1 MNGDD
6 FDLPRWQTHT
16 NPGSP
21 AAYNYTGSSQPSARP
36 PPSRIAQLVDDDAGA
51 ASTTSLPY
59 LAPAHSQASLS
70 RSASLSAAN
79 KPSSYYNSSVA
90 YQGYNDPPTPQQS
103 QSQPGQDDV
112 YFGQPGSA
120 PPKRSNTHHD
130 PSTSAAARAARS
142 PLRTGQLLDAYGQTS
157 PYSPAYGH
165 SRSHSHSKEQYSPA
179 GYSPSY
185 GLDAASQ
192 PPPPP
197 PQRSSLSQ
205 PTTPIGFPV
214 PHTHSPY
221 YGQPTHQDAMA
232 VDPPA
237 KRRPSGFR
245 PVRDAREL
253 RPQVQTR
260 TGNRRVDASGTPLS
274 VKNSYQIETWHDT
287 DCYVASSPAHD
298 EHRGHVSHMQPTVQV
313 RIGAQPPPRVDKAE
327 QTRTQRRL

>member
-21 AAYNYTGSSQPSARP
+21 AAYNYTGSSQQSARP

-165 SRSHSHSKEQYSPA
+165 SRSHSHS
-179 GYSPSY
+179 
-185 GLDAASQ
+185 
-192 PPPPP
+192 
-197 PQRSSLSQ
+197 
-205 PTTPIGFPV
+205 
-214 PHTHSPY
+214 
-221 YGQPTHQDAMA
+221 MA
-232 VDPPA
+232 LKCV
-237 KRRPSGFR
+237 
-245 PVRDAREL
+245 
-253 RPQVQTR
+253 
-260 TGNRRVDASGTPLS
+260 
-274 VKNSYQIETWHDT
+274 
-287 DCYVASSPAHD
+287 SSPAWAALTG
-298 EHRGHVSHMQPTVQV
+298 RQRFPQACT
-313 RIGAQPPPRVDKAE
+313 
-327 QTRTQRRL
+327 RRLRCPPSLVHLEHHLART